1 MAIRTIVKEG
11 MIGDDILHKVCR
23 PVEVFDEKLH
33 TLLDDMRETMHA
45 ANGYGLAAP
54 QVGIM
59 RRVCVVDAEDGYL
72 ELVNPVFIEKKGK
85 VQGVEGCLSFPGIDA
100 VVNRPAKVVV
110 EAYDRYGKKFTVTG
124 EGRKAVGLCH
134 EIDHLDGI
142 TVKDVMIRALT
153 EDEY

>member
-33 TLLDDMRETMHA
+33 TLLDDMRETLHA

-85 VQGVEGCLSFPGIDA
+85 VQELTRWLTARRRWLWKPTTGM
-100 VVNRPAKVVV
+100 AKNS
-110 EAYDRYGKKFTVTG
+110 
-124 EGRKAVGLCH
+124 L
-134 EIDHLDGI
+134 
-142 TVKDVMIRALT
+142 
-153 EDEY
+153 

>member
-33 TLLDDMRETMHA
+33 TLLDDMRETLHA

-72 ELVNPVFIEKKGK
+72 ELVNPVDDPLAVRMLQRLEHLAGK
-85 VQGVEGCLSFPGIDA
+85 INR
-100 VVNRPAKVVV
+100 VVPP
-110 EAYDRYGKKFTVTG
+110 
-124 EGRKAVGLCH
+124 
-134 EIDHLDGI
+134 DHRLLGN
-142 TVKDVMIRALT
+142 VFL
-153 EDEY
+153 